1 MAITNK
7 DRISRMIETLGAA
20 LENPVGA
27 RMVKA
32 KGSMWVQEFIQNPRE
47 AAQAK
52 KDPQVLLK
60 AIDVHWNNVFGQFL
74 GRTERSLVNELRE
87 VRNRWAHNDQF
98 TYRDTD
104 RALDSAQRLL
114 EAFSCAKEAAALGEM
129 RTEVLR
135 TMFAEEARTKSRA
148 KTLSFEGMPKA
159 GLKPWREVVTPHRD
173 VASGRYQQAQFAA
186 DLAQVI
192 R

>member
-7 DRISRMIETLGAA
+7 DRISRMLETLGTA

-27 RMVKA
+27 RMAKA

-60 AIDVHWNNVFGQFL
+60 AIDLNWSNVFGQFL
-74 GRTERSLVNELRE
+74 GRTERSIANELRE
-87 VRNRWAHNDQF
+87 TRNRWAHNDQF

-114 EAFSCAKEAAALGEM
+114 EAFQCKKEADAVGDMLAQVR
-129 RTEVLR
+129 RTQ
-135 TMFAEEARTKSRA
+135 FDEEARTKLRA
-148 KTLSFEGMPKA
+148 KTPSFEGMPK
-159 GLKPWREVVTPHRD
+159 
-173 VASGRYQQAQFAA
+173 
-186 DLAQVI
+186 
-192 R
+192 